1 MRMSMERDVGKNC
14 SPRAFFAAGL
24 FAAAGAAGWIVLAI
38 AGGGAGGAALA
49 AEAAGPGEYLSPV
62 ALVASPDGRTLY
74 VAEATAGQV
83 AVFDTASGKVTKAI
97 PLADPPAGLVLAPDG
112 SRLYVAGASPEG
124 KVHVIDTQGLKV
136 VESLP
141 AGHTPTALAI
151 SPDGKRLCV
160 CNRFSNNVSILDL
173 STKKEVA
180 KVAVTREPIAAAIT
194 PDGKWLAVANHLPFG
209 PASGN
214 YVAAVVSIIAV
225 DTGQVAADVQLP
237 DGSTDP
243 RGICVSPDGRF
254 AYVTHILAHY
264 QIPTTQLERGWMNT
278 NAVSIID
285 LGTKRLVNTVLLDS
299 VDLGAANP
307 WGVAC
312 TADGKFLCIAHAG
325 THEVSVI
332 GLAALHDR
340 LAKVVAGQK
349 VSDVS
354 SSPADVPSDLAF
366 LVGLRARLKLQGK
379 GPRGI
384 AVVGN
389 RIYAAEYFSD
399 SLGVV
404 DIQPGAQVEA
414 RSIPLG
420 PVRPLTPVRKGELFF
435 NDAALCFQT
444 WQSCAS
450 CHPDARADALNWDLL
465 NDGLGNPKNTKS
477 LLLAHRTPPVMV
489 TGIRPDAE
497 VAVRAGI
504 RHIQFAIRPEENA
517 VAIDEYLKSLRPVP
531 SPYLENGKLSA
542 AAERGKQVFESAGCA
557 SCHPGDLGTD
567 LAKHDVGTGPDQRG
581 IKEFDTPTLVEVW
594 RTAPYLFDGRAAT
607 MLEVLTEFNP
617 KDTHGATSKLSKQQI
632 ADLAEYVLSR

>member
-1 MRMSMERDVGKNC
+1 MSRQRDVGENR
-14 SPRAFFAAGL
+14 SPRAFFAAGF
-24 FAAAGAAGWIVLAI
+24 FAAAGAAGWMVLMG
-38 AGGGAGGAALA
+38 AGGGAGGGALA

-62 ALVASPDGRTLY
+62 ALVASPDQRTLY
-74 VAEATAGQV
+74 VAEATAKQV
-83 AVFDTASGKVTKAI
+83 AVLVPPGKVTKEI

-112 SRLYVAGASPEG
+112 GRLYVAGASPVG
-124 KVHVIDTQGLKV
+124 KVHVIDTQALKV
-136 VESLP
+136 IESLSV
-141 AGHTPTALAI
+141 GHTPTALAI
-151 SPDGKRLCV
+151 SPDGKRLYV
-160 CNRFSNNVSILDL
+160 CNRFDNTVSILDL
-173 STKKEVA
+173 STKKDVA
-180 KVAVTREPIAAAIT
+180 TVAVTREPIAAAIT
-194 PDGKWLAVANHLPFG
+194 PDGKTLVVANHLPLA

-214 YVAAVVSIIAV
+214 YVAAVVSVIAA
-225 DTGQVAADVQLP
+225 DTGQVAAAVQLS
-237 DGSTDP
+237 DGSTGL

-285 LGTKRLVNTVLLDS
+285 LGTKKLVNTVLLDS

-332 GLAALHDR
+332 GLEALHDR
-340 LAKVVAGQK
+340 LAKAAAGQK
-349 VSDVS
+349 ATEVS

-366 LVGLRARLKLQGK
+366 LVGLRARVKLQGK
-379 GPRGI
+379 GPRGL

-389 RIYAAEYFSD
+389 RVYTAEYFSD

-404 DIQPGAQVEA
+404 DIQAGAQIES

-420 PVRPLTPVRKGELFF
+420 PVRPMTPVRKGELFF
-435 NDAALCFQT
+435 NDAALCFQM

-477 LLLAHRTPPVMV
+477 MLLAHRTPPAMIS
-489 TGIRPDAE
+489 GIRPSAE

-504 RHIQFAIRPEENA
+504 RFIQFAIRPEEDA
-517 VAIDEYLKSLRPVP
+517 VAIDEYLKSLTPVP
-531 SPYLENGKLSA
+531 SPHLENGKRSA
-542 AAERGKQVFESAGCA
+542 AAERGEQVFESAGCA
-557 SCHPGDLGTD
+557 ACHPGDLGTD
-567 LAKHDVGTGPDQRG
+567 LKKHDVGIGPDQRG
-581 IKEFDTPTLVEVW
+581 TKEFDTPTLVEVW
-594 RTAPYLFDGRAAT
+594 RTAPYLFDGRAVAILE
-607 MLEVLTEFNP
+607 MLTKFNP

-632 ADLAEYVLSR
+632 DDLAEYILSR